1 MFRPQLK
8 LGPFPYKTH
17 NKRVNADRPRRWVA
31 ALKFSISTVHFIK
44 FQRWSACRLRA
55 GPLGNLNKIRST
67 HMKLKSLLILGLA
80 LFFFQSISMAQG
92 QEQEIDV
99 EATSWQFSKM
109 AYATKLLFTQAYE
122 NKNSELYGSARQHLK
137 YAENNLKKL
146 EGKIDSTRFEE
157 AQTISDVLDTA
168 LAKGL
173 NIDMGDQLALSIA
186 ERKIDEFVKT
196 IFVTEDSN

>member
-1 MFRPQLK
+1 
-8 LGPFPYKTH
+8 
-17 NKRVNADRPRRWVA
+17 
-31 ALKFSISTVHFIK
+31 
-44 FQRWSACRLRA
+44 
-55 GPLGNLNKIRST
+55 
-67 HMKLKSLLILGLA
+67 MKLKSLLILGLA

-109 AYATKLLFTQAYE
+109 AYATKLLFIQAYE
-122 NKNSELYGSARQHLK
+122 NQNSELYGSARQHLK
-137 YAENNLKKL
+137 YTENNLKKL

-157 AQTISDVLDTA
+157 AQTISKVLDTA

-173 NIDMGDQLALSIA
+173 NIDMRDQLALSIA